1 MSKTLSPSLA
11 RCYGMMRVARV
22 WKISRASVYRS
33 LKETPLNMIAGRP
46 GPVGAC
52 SDAEL
57 AEHIR
62 RHIAASRLH
71 GEGYRK
77 LWARLRFAGIRT
89 SPRRVRR
96 VMRENGLLAP
106 HRVGRTETRP
116 HDGTIITDNVNEM
129 WGTDM
134 TQTITIREGRA
145 NVFVTVEHA
154 NSEVVGIHA
163 SRSANRFEAL
173 EPVRQGVH
181 RCFGAIAPGVAR
193 GLKLR
198 HDHGSNYMSGD
209 FQDEI
214 ECLGI
219 EASPSFVRE
228 PEGNGVAERFIRTLK
243 ENLLWV
249 RTFDTIEELRAAL
262 VDYSHA
268 VGGGRLEAGRAWAA
282 PVRGERGAGRGL
294 GRRRG
299 GGKDHRSLAQTH
311 YRRLE
316 GPRRTA
322 ARSRSRSSQ
331 GRRSPSDH

>member
-1 MSKTLSPSLA
+1 MSQTLSPSIA
-11 RCYGMMRVARV
+11 RCYGLARVARV
-22 WKISRASVYRS
+22 WKVSRASVYRS
-33 LKETPLNMIAGRP
+33 RQEMQPNTSVRRP

-52 SDAEL
+52 SDAAL
-57 AEHIR
+57 TEHIR
-62 RHIAASRLH
+62 RQIAGSRLH

-77 LWARLRFAGIRT
+77 IWARLRFAGVRA

-106 HRVGRTETRP
+106 HRVGRTDAKR
-116 HDGTIITDNVNEM
+116 HDGTIVTDKINEM

-134 TQTITIREGRA
+134 TQTITVGEGRA
-145 NVFVTVEHA
+145 YVFVAVEHA

-173 EPVRQGVH
+173 EPVRQGAH
-181 RCFGAIAPGVAR
+181 RCFGTIAPSVAR

-262 VDYSHA
+262 VEFARHYNKTWLVARHGYRTPAQVRADQSQVDQTA
-268 VGGGRLEAGRAWAA
+268 KAG
-282 PVRGERGAGRGL
+282 L
-294 GRRRG
+294 
-299 GGKDHRSLAQTH
+299 SLA
-311 YRRLE
+311 
-316 GPRRTA
+316 A
-322 ARSRSRSSQ
+322 
-331 GRRSPSDH
+331 

>member
-1 MSKTLSPSLA
+1 MSQTLSPSSA
-11 RCYGMMRVARV
+11 RCYGMARVARV

-33 LKETPLNMIAGRP
+33 LKETPPNTIARRP

-62 RHIAASRLH
+62 QHIAASRLH

-77 LWARLRFAGIRT
+77 LWARLRFAGVRA

-96 VMRENGLLAP
+96 VMGENGLLAP
-106 HRVGRTETRP
+106 HRVGRTETKP
-116 HDGTIITDNVNEM
+116 HDGTIITDKVNEM

-134 TQTITIREGRA
+134 TILREGRA
-145 NVFVTVEHA
+145 NVFVAVEHA

-181 RCFGAIAPGVAR
+181 RCFGAIAPGVAC

-219 EASPSFVRE
+219 EASPSFVRQ

-262 VDYSHA
+262 V
-268 VGGGRLEAGRAWAA
+268 EF
-282 PVRGERGAGRGL
+282 
-294 GRRRG
+294 
-299 GGKDHRSLAQTH
+299 
-311 YRRLE
+311 
-316 GPRRTA
+316 A
-322 ARSRSRSSQ
+322 ARYNETWLVARHGYRTPAQ
-331 GRRSPSDH
+331 VRADQCRLDPNTTADLKLAA